1 MGIMMKT
8 EQNSGFTLIELTV
21 VISLI
26 SIMFFFAVP
35 RFRNA
40 VLTDNVNNTSR
51 WIIGKV
57 RVLKE
62 HSASKQKLCIL
73 HVNMDSNIMWVSDET
88 MTEEDLQKAHEKGFE
103 IPEDVKVINV
113 EYPQKGIISSG
124 QADIC
129 FYRAGYSDKALIHI
143 QGDDERK
150 ISFLIEPFLPKVK
163 LYEKYVDFEDS

>member
-1 MGIMMKT
+1 MMKR
-8 EQNSGFTLIELTV
+8 EQNSGFTLIEITV

-26 SIMFFFAVP
+26 SIMFFFTVP

-40 VLTDNVNNTSR
+40 VLTDSVNDTSR

-62 HSASKQKLCIL
+62 YSTTKQKLTIL
-73 HVNMDSNIMWVSDET
+73 HINMDSNKMWVSDET
-88 MTEEDLQKAHEKGFE
+88 MTQEDLEKAHEKGFE

-113 EYPQKGIISSG
+113 EYPQKGIVSAG

-129 FYRAGYSDKALIHI
+129 FYRAGYSDKVLIHI

-150 ISFLIEPFLPKVK
+150 LSFLIEPFLPKVK

>member
-1 MGIMMKT
+1 MKR
-8 EQNSGFTLIELTV
+8 EQNSGFTLIEITV

-26 SIMFFFAVP
+26 SIMFFFTVP

-40 VLTDNVNNTSR
+40 VLTDSVNDTSR

-62 HSASKQKLCIL
+62 YSTTKQKLTIL
-73 HVNMDSNIMWVSDET
+73 HINMDSNKMWVSDET
-88 MTEEDLQKAHEKGFE
+88 MTQEDLEKAHEKGFE

-113 EYPQKGIISSG
+113 EYPQKGIVSAG

-129 FYRAGYSDKALIHI
+129 FYRAGYSDKVLIHI

-150 ISFLIEPFLPKVK
+150 LSFLIEPFLPKVK

>member
-1 MGIMMKT
+1 MMKR

-26 SIMFFFAVP
+26 SIMFFFTVP

-40 VLTDNVNNTSR
+40 VLTDSVNDTSR

-62 HSASKQKLCIL
+62 YSTTKQKLTIL
-73 HVNMDSNIMWVSDET
+73 HINMDSNKMWVSDET
-88 MTEEDLQKAHEKGFE
+88 MTQEDLEKAHEKGFE

-113 EYPQKGIISSG
+113 EYPQKGIVSAG
-124 QADIC
+124 Q
-129 FYRAGYSDKALIHI
+129 
-143 QGDDERK
+143 
-150 ISFLIEPFLPKVK
+150 
-163 LYEKYVDFEDS
+163 